1 MEGCKAR
8 WSLPMPFSLMCTHT
22 FFKLSN
28 PRLWKKALQKIPVCP
43 FDTAQKDQW
52 LFFFGFFS
60 STETV
65 KNSFITALWIKKFD
79 LEIQEV
85 ALIVSLS
92 EAIKSH
98 RVSVEVAVSP
108 CVQLPLEE
116 DV

>member
-1 MEGCKAR
+1 MFVPLTLR
-8 WSLPMPFSLMCTHT
+8 
-22 FFKLSN
+22 
-28 PRLWKKALQKIPVCP
+28 KKIN
-43 FDTAQKDQW
+43 DW
-52 LFFFGFFS
+52 FFFP

-85 ALIVSLS
+85 AVIVSLS
-92 EAIKSH
+92 EAIKKKKQ
-98 RVSVEVAVSP
+98 VSVEVAVSS